1 MRRTLV
7 LHAVFATLT
16 CLWVCEAEPAAIVV
30 VFPTWSKRYD
40 LVAAGRD
47 TWRKGVIT
55 VVATEGAT
63 EGVLASP
70 PQGATPEERWYTY
83 PDEMRP
89 GAHRRGD
96 TRAIAVLRIA
106 NESLAGAYECV
117 LYTPHASLSSSDAS
131 RAQLACVRQ

>member
-1 MRRTLV
+1 MWRALV
-7 LHAVFATLT
+7 LHAVFATLA
-16 CLWVCEAEPAAIVV
+16 CLRACAAVEPAAIVV
-30 VFPTWSKRYD
+30 VFPTWSRRYD

-47 TWRKGVIT
+47 TWRKGVMT

-70 PQGATPEERWYTY
+70 PQGATSEERWYTY
-83 PDEMRP
+83 PDELRP

-117 LYTPHASLSSSDAS
+117 LYVPMP
-131 RAQLACVRQ
+131 V